1 MQAMLESF
9 FDNLIPEN
17 RMAQRVA
24 KYARIHP
31 AIPAKMNLIEAEIA
45 RTLQV
50 DYDQT
55 RTVIGR
61 QISKKIRND
70 FNRGQTISVDGWLL
84 AETEIAV
91 IALAARHR
99 KS

>member
-1 MQAMLESF
+1 MT
-9 FDNLIPEN
+9 
-17 RMAQRVA
+17 QRVA
-24 KYARIHP
+24 KYAKTRP

-45 RTLQV
+45 RTLRV
-50 DYDQT
+50 DYDQS
-55 RTVIGR
+55 RLVIGR
-61 QISKKIRND
+61 RISEKIRND